1 MQLVS
6 QILHA
11 KGNDVWSVSP
21 DSSVFDALKLMAE
34 KNIGAVLVLE
44 NDELAGI
51 MSERD
56 YARKV
61 ILYGKASK
69 DTPVREIM
77 STRIF
82 YVRSDQNIED
92 CMAIMTNKRIRHLPV
107 MKDDELIGVL
117 SIGDVVNAI
126 ISEKE
131 YIIEQLEN
139 YITGQY
145 YTTAKKG

>member
-6 QILHA
+6 QILAA
-11 KGNDVWSVSP
+11 KGNEVWFVSP
-21 DSSVFDALKLMAE
+21 DSSVFDALKLMAD
-34 KNIGAVLVLE
+34 KGIGAVLVCE
-44 NDELAGI
+44 NDELVGI

-61 ILYGKASK
+61 VLLGKASK
-69 DTPVREIM
+69 NTPVRDIM

-82 YVRSDQNIED
+82 YVRPDQTIED
-92 CMAIMTNKRIRHLPV
+92 CMALMTNKRIRHLPV
-107 MKDDELIGVL
+107 MKEDKLIGVL

-131 YIIEQLEN
+131 YLIEQLEN
-139 YITGQY
+139 YIAGRY
-145 YTTAKKG
+145 YSPKKND